1 MRKRLLYIVLLVCV
15 AAHGRVPIEHPN
27 LGEPTGIAPAY
38 FGPNAFP
45 VPDMLDGRT
54 QSHLRVEVAGD
65 GYFGYEGDW
74 TADVFARVYIPLFTE
89 RVNLT
94 LWMPVQEWYAMT
106 PERQRTCRL
115 QDMVPMTG
123 HEAGDVYVSTDIQVW
138 KARKWSPDVML
149 RAAIKTASGGSFEK
163 ARYYDNPGY
172 FFDLSVGKSLYFGA
186 GKQFPYADAADAKVE
201 LRFAGSAGFLCW
213 QTDNG
218 RQNDA
223 VMYGLQMLLRS
234 EYVSLRATWN
244 GYVGWENDGD
254 RPMVVKARLA
264 GHAKGFEPFA
274 EYQYGIKDYP
284 FHMVRVGLAYH
295 INVPALTKG
304 GKR

>member
-1 MRKRLLYIVLLVCV
+1 MRKRLLYILLLLCV
-15 AAHGRVPIEHPN
+15 AVQARVPIAHPN

-54 QSHLRVEVAGD
+54 QSHLRLEIAGD
-65 GYFGYEGDW
+65 GYLGYEKDW

-115 QDMVPMTG
+115 QDTAAIRG
-123 HEAGDVYVSTDIQVW
+123 HEAGDAYVSTDIQIV
-138 KARKWSPDVML
+138 KARRWLPDMAL

-234 EYVSLRATWN
+234 EYVSLRAVWS

-284 FHMVRVGLAYH
+284 FHMVRVGLAYN